1 MNVKNIMMNTNK
13 TIEQLEAEYLQ
24 DFSLTKWNLLNNARF
39 LEEKKQLKLVKPK
52 RKNKKQWEPK

>member
-1 MNVKNIMMNTNK
+1 MMNTNK
-13 TIEQLEAEYLQ
+13 TIDQLEAEYLQ

-52 RKNKKQWEPK
+52 RKNKKQWEKK